1 MEGRSLSGK
10 LLQNFFSRIGLKK
23 LRMNLINI
31 HNECM
36 RDLLQSVSDSYLNI
50 FISTLR
56 QRVTFIDILGWVMSA
71 RLIRIETII
80 RPGEGR
86 VLELVVEVVEVEG
99 LGDFD
104 ECCSMSA
111 SWTGPACFPTKC
123 IQILP
128 I

>member
-36 RDLLQSVSDSYLNI
+36 RDLLQSVSYSYLNI

-56 QRVTFIDILGWVMSA
+56 QRVTFIDILDWVMSA

>member
-1 MEGRSLSGK
+1 
-10 LLQNFFSRIGLKK
+10 
-23 LRMNLINI
+23 MNLINI
-31 HNECM
+31 HNKCM

-56 QRVTFIDILGWVMSA
+56 QRVTFIDILDWVMSA

>member
-1 MEGRSLSGK
+1 MVYFLTVISEYIYLGETRIFWSGP
-10 LLQNFFSRIGLKK
+10 S
-23 LRMNLINI
+23 
-31 HNECM
+31 H
-36 RDLLQSVSDSYLNI
+36 VS
-50 FISTLR
+50 
-56 QRVTFIDILGWVMSA
+56 QQSA